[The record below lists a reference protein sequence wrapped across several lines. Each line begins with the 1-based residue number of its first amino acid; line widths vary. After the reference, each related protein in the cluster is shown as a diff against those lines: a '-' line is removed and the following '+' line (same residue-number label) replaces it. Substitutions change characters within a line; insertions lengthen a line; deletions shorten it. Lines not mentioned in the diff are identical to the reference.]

1 MIGIA
6 GCHPRPCR
14 RRLGNTVSAG
24 AKSQQLPN
32 ADINCRD
39 CVVRSLAG
47 PETRSTGL
55 RQVQA
60 LIAQGL
66 PGTDVATTFMCMH
79 YRGPRCVDDRS
90 RSIRQESMV
99 GAGAYAIPVTVDRVL
114 AGCLLEFL
122 FESQAIP
129 ETQLT
134 SLGADNDEISRHRIY
149 GRSRHR
155 AGLVEMVRV
164 GCGRG
169 DHGPSAQ

>member
-1 MIGIA
+1 MPKPTNFCAVRPLVAFGS
-6 GCHPRPCR
+6 PR
-14 RRLGNTVSAG
+14 GVFQG
-24 AKSQQLPN
+24 
-32 ADINCRD
+32 
-39 CVVRSLAG
+39 G
-47 PETRSTGL
+47 E
-55 RQVQA
+55 
-60 LIAQGL
+60 LIAAGQGDWIRPTTSGL
-66 PGTDVATTFMCMH
+66 LLETDIVRAGRHVSKVPGTEVATTFMCMH
-79 YRGPRCVDDRS
+79 YRWPRCVDDRS
-90 RSIRQESMV
+90 RSIRQEPIV
-99 GAGAYAIPVTVDRVL
+99 GTGAYAIPVTVDRVL